1 LLAFLG
7 AGDDAM
13 ACGEEEEAS
22 ARVRVWRRRRRGGG
36 DGEKG
41 VLRVVKTTGR
51 VAIFFL

>member
-1 LLAFLG
+1 LA

-13 ACGEEEEAS
+13 ACGEEEAS

-36 DGEKG
+36 EGEKG
-41 VLRVVKTTGR
+41 VLRVEKTTGR